1 MHIKLFLPI
10 LLLSFLSCSKVK
22 NEGLTISD
30 IPKKS
35 SDSIIADLDENNKV
49 VRIYSFLSTPEK
61 PMKEMITFLR
71 NGEIDSSKSTFLEI
85 RNKDIYFHSPYAK
98 NSRRFVNFFG
108 NDSINENFNNFSKVK
123 LDSMF
128 FNKNGVIKNYKNVM
142 PQRGKI
148 VETVFLDTIIEKD
161 NVNHSIIRT
170 IEYYIDI
177 NNLLINKVEKIK
189 QKK

>member
-10 LLLSFLSCSKVK
+10 LLISFLSCSKVK
-22 NEGLTISD
+22 NEGITFCEIQ
-30 IPKKS
+30 KKS

-49 VRIYSFLSTPEK
+49 VRIYSFLNTPEK

-85 RNKDIYFHSPYAK
+85 RNKDMYFHSPYAK
-98 NSRRFVNFFG
+98 NSRRFVKFLG

-128 FNKNGVIKNYKNVM
+128 FNKKGIIKNYKNVM
-142 PQRGKI
+142 AQRGKI

-161 NVNHSIIRT
+161 KENHTIIRT

-189 QKK
+189 QKN